1 MLSIL
6 GCLSAHYLVKNNPQ
20 NWFFLAHNGLFLF
33 PEMALIYAF
42 LNINI
47 SNTKIKI
54 LIEKLGKC
62 SLTIY
67 MLHIPLLAIYNIIY
81 KVILAS
87 FNSKS
92 LNELILNAKNIEY
105 INLPAFIVFMI
116 ILLAISY
123 FLQEKVFT
131 PIQIKL
137 SNRLIIKKDLISSK
151 S

>member
-1 MLSIL
+1 
-6 GCLSAHYLVKNNPQ
+6 
-20 NWFFLAHNGLFLF
+20 
-33 PEMALIYAF
+33 
-42 LNINI
+42 
-47 SNTKIKI
+47 
-54 LIEKLGKC
+54 
-62 SLTIY
+62 

-92 LNELILNAKNIEY
+92 LNELILNSKNIEY
-105 INLPAFIVFMI
+105 INLPAFIFFMI

-137 SNRLIIKKDLISSK
+137 SNRLIIKKI
-151 S
+151 